1 MWRLARRYGAL
12 AYWNVSEA
20 LLRAVGRR
28 RPYAILKLDLAG
40 TVTEEPIEQRL
51 FGLPQRSPG
60 DHFSLATLLRWARDD
75 PQLRAVLIRC
85 GELRAGWAKIQE
97 LRRGL
102 VGLRD
107 AGKFV
112 CVCLTQ
118 AGLPEYLLASAAQQ
132 VVLAPAGTLD
142 IAGLSSEVTFIA
154 GALQKLGIEAELVQM
169 GKYKSAA
176 ETFTRS
182 DMSEPHREMVESL
195 VHDLYEQIVEA
206 VASGRGMDPAQI
218 RALLDA
224 GPFVAREAERARLVD
239 ALLYEDQA
247 EERLQARYGDAA
259 VIEQRDYFSRRRR
272 RVRREVLRSGRGTV
286 GVLHVTG
293 TVKMGESIPGPDGA
307 SACGLTSL
315 ARDLKELRER
325 KDINAIVLRVSS
337 PGGSGLASDLMWHE
351 VARTRERKPVV
362 VSFGDVAASG
372 GYYVGV
378 AGKPVIAEGATITGS
393 IGVLAGKALLRG
405 LYDRV
410 GVTKQI
416 VTRGRHAALYS
427 HYLPLGEEERQH
439 LRVEAEHFYAEFID
453 RVVAGRQ
460 LSHASVEAVAE
471 GRVWTGRQ
479 AWTRG
484 LVDHL
489 GGLER
494 ALDEAKALAGFAPS
508 DWIAVERYPKPR
520 RFWKLSFN
528 LSPPTSRLTVIAPW
542 LQFLGTQRVWAIMPF
557 HFRFF

>member
-28 RPYAILKLDLAG
+28 RPYAILKLDLTG
-40 TVTEEPIEQRL
+40 HVPEEPIEQRL
-51 FGLPQRSPG
+51 FALPQRSPG
-60 DHFSLATLLRWARDD
+60 DHFSLTTLLRWARDD
-75 PQLRAVLIRC
+75 PQLRAVLVRC

-118 AGLPEYLLASAAQQ
+118 AGMPEYLLASAAQQ
-132 VVLAPAGTLD
+132 IVLAPVGTLD
-142 IAGLSSEVTFIA
+142 IAGLSTEVTFVA
-154 GALQKLGIEAELVQM
+154 GTLRKLGIEAELVQM

-182 DMSEPHREMVESL
+182 DMSEAHREMVESL

-206 VASGRGMDPAQI
+206 VAGGRRMEPAQV

-247 EERLQARYGDAA
+247 EERLRARYANAA
-259 VIEQRDYFSRRRR
+259 VIEHRDYFPRRRR
-272 RVRREVLRSGRGTV
+272 SVRRAVLRTGRGTV

-307 SACGLTSL
+307 SACGLTAL
-315 ARDLKELRER
+315 TRDLKALRER
-325 KDINAIVLRVSS
+325 TDINAIVLRVSS

-362 VSFGDVAASG
+362 VSCGDVAASG
-372 GYYVGV
+372 GYYLGV
-378 AGKPVIAEGATITGS
+378 AGKPVIAEGATITGF
-393 IGVLAGKALLRG
+393 IGVLAGKAQLRG

-410 GVTKQI
+410 GVTKEVI
-416 VTRGRHAALYS
+416 TRGRHAALYS
-427 HYLPLGEEERQH
+427 NYVPLGEEERQR
-439 LRVEAEHFYAEFID
+439 LKAEAEYFYAEFID
-453 RVVAGRQ
+453 RVAAGRQ
-460 LSHASVEAVAE
+460 LSHEQVEAVAQ

-479 AWTRG
+479 ACARG

-494 ALDEAKALAGFAPS
+494 ALEEAKVLAGLAPS
-508 DWIAVERYPKPR
+508 DLVAVERYPKPR
-520 RFWKLSFN
+520 RLWKLSFN
-528 LSPPTSRLTVIAPW
+528 LSPRTTPLTVLAPW
-542 LQFLGTQRVWAIMPF
+542 LQFLGAQRVWAIMPF